1 MTKLKR
7 GGITNQTKTL
17 NTSNETN
24 STDGNFKVN
33 FALTWS
39 PLANISTHMLYN
51 PENVAFVVVAQKD
64 NEDQKLFKIFGN
76 MVRHDLWIFMPLLAL
91 TNIIFFFAFVK
102 IVVAFFNI
110 RFIKGLE
117 KLTAEIQ
124 DPS

>member
-1 MTKLKR
+1 
-7 GGITNQTKTL
+7 
-17 NTSNETN
+17 
-24 STDGNFKVN
+24 
-33 FALTWS
+33 
-39 PLANISTHMLYN
+39 MLYN

>member
-1 MTKLKR
+1 
-7 GGITNQTKTL
+7 
-17 NTSNETN
+17 
-24 STDGNFKVN
+24 
-33 FALTWS
+33 
-39 PLANISTHMLYN
+39 
-51 PENVAFVVVAQKD
+51 
-64 NEDQKLFKIFGN
+64 